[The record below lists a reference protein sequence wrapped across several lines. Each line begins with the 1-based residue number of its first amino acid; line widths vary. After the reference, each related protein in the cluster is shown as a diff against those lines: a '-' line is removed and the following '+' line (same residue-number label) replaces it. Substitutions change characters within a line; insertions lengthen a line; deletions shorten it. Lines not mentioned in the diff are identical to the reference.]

1 MNTNF
6 QDNQTKNGTFDHD
19 APKVDAQQ
27 ALCSNCKKLF
37 TPSEAPFRAAM
48 RRNSSQ
54 ANVDTKGA
62 KHGIG
67 QLPRGSTP
75 GFDAASK
82 ASNSKRDNANS
93 AAKLDK
99 DDTGNQNP
107 HAPHLAPE
115 SIFGAGGGNEAAEKG
130 AEIRSSLT
138 NYLTSKLVRQTGIE
152 GVQVKVDR
160 PVPPLFARAG
170 RVGKGNIRPLIRAA
184 YTRN

>member
-1 MNTNF
+1 MNTN
-6 QDNQTKNGTFDHD
+6 QTQNGTFDPD
-19 APKVDAQQ
+19 APKAGTQQ

-37 TPSEAPFRAAM
+37 SPSEAPLRAAM

-54 ANVDTKGA
+54 ANVDARGA

-67 QLPRGSTP
+67 QLAGGGTP

-82 ASNSKRDNANS
+82 ASSSKRDNANS
-93 AAKLDK
+93 TAKPDES
-99 DDTGNQNP
+99 DAGTANP
-107 HAPHLAPE
+107 RAPSGAPG
-115 SIFGAGGGNEAAEKG
+115 SLFGAGGNDAAERG
-130 AEIRSSLT
+130 AEIRGSLT
-138 NYLTSKLVRQTGIE
+138 DYLTSKLVKRAGIE

-184 YTRN
+184 YTRD

>member
-1 MNTNF
+1 LNTN
-6 QDNQTKNGTFDHD
+6 QPKNGTFDHD
-19 APKVDAQQ
+19 APKAGAQQ

-37 TPSEAPFRAAM
+37 TPTEAPLRAAM

-62 KHGIG
+62 KHGVG

-82 ASNSKRDNANS
+82 ASNSRRDNAHS
-93 AAKLDK
+93 TAKLDK
-99 DDTGNQNP
+99 HDAGNANP
-107 HAPHLAPE
+107 HAPSVAPE
-115 SIFGAGGGNEAAEKG
+115 SLFGAGGGHEAAERG
-130 AEIRSSLT
+130 ADIRSSLT
-138 NYLTSKLVRQTGIE
+138 NYLTSKLVRQPGIE

-184 YTRN
+184 YTRD